1 MSQFQS
7 LKNNPKEPIGFSSF
21 NFQCKLRSSG
31 ICRVSVGTEKDDQGL
46 VFGIFGVIWWC
57 KMR

>member
-21 NFQCKLRSSG
+21 NFQAQVIGYQGSPERQE
-31 ICRVSVGTEKDDQGL
+31 RRRTTQFDQL
-46 VFGIFGVIWWC
+46 VFGILGVI
-57 KMR
+57 